1 MNFLRIS
8 TEFQSLQ
15 LEITKKSL
23 EHYSY
28 VSRSIQTT
36 PWGFVSFNPEVPG
49 QTQTGETAPAGL
61 AGRFPAAQVAG
72 GEGIGVGKQE
82 GDQAH
87 L

>member
-1 MNFLRIS
+1 MNFLRIF

-36 PWGFVSFNPEVPG
+36 PLGFVSFNPEVPG
-49 QTQTGETAPAGL
+49 RTKIGERAPAGL
-61 AGRFPAAQVAG
+61 AGRFPAVQVAG
-72 GEGIGVGKQE
+72 GEGAGVGKEEEVQE
-82 GDQAH
+82 H